1 MNVNRRIEN
10 CRNKDGFINMDKLI
24 NYKEKGIALEG
35 SNAKS
40 WYNVNGTRV
49 LYKEYGNILACF
61 GEVMYYRAALMCGVD
76 CAQYDFA
83 ICEGKVGTIS
93 YDFLNVDECYYNF
106 LELTSQFGDSNFDLE
121 NITSNQELLIIQ
133 NNKYNNLISIRALL
147 GKLFHVSKEQKR
159 EIERGLIKLFC
170 LDTLFWHQ
178 DRTLWNN
185 GIAVDEEEDT
195 SRLAPAHD
203 NSYVLCLNRGADY
216 IEECI
221 IDFING
227 GVMGNNNPKYSSF
240 ELVFEG
246 DDSIEQLIN
255 FYENCDDEM
264 RETIGGVINSL
275 DVDMLLRETMQD
287 CKIGDVPA
295 LWIKAVL
302 NFRKKT
308 ILRGFE
314 SVKIKDDEAQ
324 MPNVTFSKRK

>member
-1 MNVNRRIEN
+1 MNRKIEN
-10 CRNKDGFINMDKLI
+10 CRNKEGFINMDRLI
-24 NYKEKGIALEG
+24 HYREKGIVVSG
-35 SNAKS
+35 SNAKG
-40 WYNVNGTRV
+40 WYNVNGTRI
-49 LYKEYGNILACF
+49 LFKEYDNVLACF
-61 GEVMYYRAALMCGVD
+61 AEVLYYRAARMCGVD
-76 CAQYDFA
+76 CAAYDFA
-83 ICEGKVGTIS
+83 MCEGKVGTIS
-93 YDFLNVDECYYNF
+93 YDFLGVDECYYNF

-121 NITSNQELLIIQ
+121 NISNNHDLLVIQ
-133 NNKYNNLISIRALL
+133 NNKYNNLSSIRNLL
-147 GKLFHVSKEQKR
+147 GRLFHISKAQKK
-159 EIERGLIKLFC
+159 EIEKGLIKLFC

-185 GIAVDEEEDT
+185 GIIVDEEEDT

-203 NSYVLCLNRGADY
+203 NSYVLCLNRGPEY

-221 IDFING
+221 VDFING
-227 GVMGNNNPKYSSF
+227 GVMGLGKNKYSSF

-255 FYENCDDEM
+255 FYENCDEEM
-264 RETIGGVINSL
+264 RETIDEVIKNL
-275 DVDMLLRETMQD
+275 DVNKVLEETMED

-302 NFRKKT
+302 NFRRKT

-324 MPNVTFSKRK
+324 LPNVTFSKRK